1 MGVMPIPKL
10 LLTMAISLMLSLLVQ
25 SLYNI
30 VDSIYVSHI
39 SEKALT
45 ATSLAY
51 PVQILMIAL
60 GVGTAVVFFG
70 AYFRLQS
77 FLFMPMNGW
86 ARRVCPSSGTITGRK
101 IRIASGKW

>member
-1 MGVMPIPKL
+1 MQGKQNKMGVMPIPKL
-10 LLTMAISLMLSLLVQ
+10 LLSMAVPLMLSLLVQ

-30 VDSIYVSHI
+30 VDSIYVSAI

-60 GVGTAVVFFG
+60 GVGTAVGINALLSRLLGQKNLKEVSKG
-70 AYFRLQS
+70 A
-77 FLFMPMNGW
+77 
-86 ARRVCPSSGTITGRK
+86 
-101 IRIASGKW
+101 